1 MMPCGAAMP
10 REGGGEV
17 VDWLPDAQVL
27 SMLDLEPQGWVLA
40 RAVRQVGTIVDF
52 QLVYINDAGCRL
64 VGRPRTELVGRR
76 YRQLWPE
83 TVHDGTLP
91 FYRTVVETGAPAV
104 RTVYY
109 ERQTISGPWVRSSSA
124 TGSHTPSTPTP
135 SRRSRR

>member
-27 SMLDLEPQGWVLA
+27 AMLDLEPQGWVLA

-91 FYRTVVETGAPAV
+91 FTGRWWRPAPRRCA
-104 RTVYY
+104 RSSTND
-109 ERQTISGPWVRSSSA
+109 RPSAGISSSA
-124 TGSHTPSTPTP
+124 WARTATGSWFAASTCA
-135 SRRSRR
+135 R